1 MKRSLFKEKGFALV
15 FVLGTFLLLSS
26 VSYVILGVIY
36 NDYRT
41 MNDLFVISD
50 DTNMIKR
57 TLYEFECLYKD
68 DQIED
73 FYNGEAFVEVYFLND
88 EEYLLKVEDLAIS
101 VKCAEGEIKSWSIRA
116 DETKK
121 GVGSKIWGS
130 KKGRIH
136 SDYSK

>member
-1 MKRSLFKEKGFALV
+1 MKRSLFKKKGFALV

-68 DQIED
+68 DQIQD

-116 DETKK
+116 D
-121 GVGSKIWGS
+121 
-130 KKGRIH
+130 
-136 SDYSK
+136 

>member
-116 DETKK
+116 D
-121 GVGSKIWGS
+121 
-130 KKGRIH
+130 
-136 SDYSK
+136 

>member
-57 TLYEFECLYKD
+57 TLYEFECLYKY
-68 DQIED
+68 DQVQD

-116 DETKK
+116 D
-121 GVGSKIWGS
+121 
-130 KKGRIH
+130 
-136 SDYSK
+136 